1 MKKYKLSA
9 LCGTALLL
17 TACGGGGS
25 SESPAAA
32 APAPACKDTQY
43 LENSSC
49 KDKATQMVS
58 GLTLP
63 DTINVDQILIL
74 SAQSSAGLAVSYS
87 SKTEKTCR
95 IRDNRTVEMR
105 GAGICTVEASQAGNS
120 KVLPAAPVSASSAIL
135 SVLTA
140 TGMKLCGSSSQNNLN
155 CDAASLGELLGLGQD
170 AEIQAGRKMAYSA
183 VKYNKDECIR
193 DQVTGLIW
201 EQKTADGTLRDK
213 DWRYS
218 WFNADPKTNGGNAGI
233 QAGSAAC
240 GSTLSSCSTAA
251 YINALNK
258 ANYCGY
264 SDWRLPARSELA
276 SLMDYSVQGPS
287 LNPLFINTAFT
298 DRYWSSSTGAK
309 QDAKAWMADFKDG
322 ESAPGFKEYMGHI
335 RAVRSG
341 Q

>member
-25 SESPAAA
+25 SESPAEAL
-32 APAPACKDTQY
+32 PVPACKDTQY
-43 LENSSC
+43 PENGSC
-49 KDKATQMVS
+49 KDKAAQTVA
-58 GLTLP
+58 GLMLP
-63 DTINVDQILIL
+63 NTANVDQILVL

-95 IRDNRTVEMR
+95 IRDNLTVEMR
-105 GAGICTVEASQAGNS
+105 GAGVCTVEASQAGNS
-120 KVLPAAPVSASSAIL
+120 KVLPASPVSASSAVL
-135 SVLTA
+135 PVLTA
-140 TGMKLCGSSSQNNLN
+140 TGMKLCGSSDKNNLN

-183 VKYNKDECIR
+183 LKYKNDECIK

-233 QAGSAAC
+233 QAGSATC
-240 GSTLSSCSTAA
+240 GHTLSSCSTAA

-258 ANYCGY
+258 AGYCGY
-264 SDWRLPARSELA
+264 SDWRLPSRSELA
-276 SLMDYSVQGPS
+276 NLIDYSAQGPS
-287 LNPLFINTAFT
+287 LNPLFSNTAFT
-298 DRYWSSSTGAK
+298 DRYWSSSTSAK

-322 ESAPGFKEYMGHI
+322 ESSPGFKEYMGHI
-335 RAVRSG
+335 RAVRSS